1 MTSVLALT
9 DGLPISAV
17 GLEDVCIIVA
27 NGEVLVT
34 TREGAQAVG
43 KLPRALRQ

>member
-1 MTSVLALT
+1 MT
-9 DGLPISAV
+9 DGPRISAV

-43 KLPRALRQ
+43 KLPGAMDQ